1 MLAVRRALLGD
12 APRLAE
18 LSAELGYPVPVAQLG
33 STLERL
39 LPRSDHAVF
48 VAISATDVA
57 VGWIH
62 VAEREVLEVG
72 CFGEILGLVVDP
84 SVRRQG
90 LGQQLVAAAE
100 AWAASKGLPGMT
112 VRSNVL
118 RADSHPFYEALGY
131 RRLKTQHTYR
141 KLLVS

>member
-1 MLAVRRALLGD
+1 MLTD
-12 APRLAE
+12 APLLTE
-18 LSAELGYPVPVAQLG
+18 LSAELGYPVPVAQLT

-39 LPRSDHAVF
+39 LRRPDHVVF
-48 VAISATDVA
+48 VACDARGAV

-72 CFGEILGLVVDP
+72 CFGEILGLVVAA

-100 AWAASKGLPGMT
+100 AWAVSRGLPGMT
-112 VRSNVL
+112 VRSNVV
-118 RADSHPFYEALGY
+118 RAESHPFYEGLGY
-131 RRLKTQHTYR
+131 ARIKTQHAYR